1 MEIVDVV
8 LHKVGSKTSNDV
20 CIFSQEVLDLDESTR
35 ELLRVYFSTPF
46 EKTVE
51 YYNLYHDSDLSLN
64 EVYSYVSNIF
74 DDADSLVGESVN
86 LAKHLYEKSIHPKI
100 KNGEF
105 YVVHFEDC
113 EINGQVVEA
122 IGVFKSENKDTFL
135 KVNPNDGVF
144 ELEGEQGVNIKK
156 LDKGA
161 IIFNIERENGYMVA
175 VVDNT
180 NKGIEAHFWIDEFL
194 HVRQRRD
201 EFYDTTNILTMCK
214 SFVTKELPEQFEV
227 SRADQVDML
236 NRSVAFFKENETF
249 EMGDFC
255 KEVIEQPEVINSFSR
270 YKDNYEKELDIEVQD
285 SFAISDSAVKKQARS
300 FRSVIKLDKNFHIY
314 VHGNRELMEQGE
326 DAGGKFYK
334 VYYKEES

>member
-113 EINGQVVEA
+113 EIGGQVVEA

-135 KVNPNDGVF
+135 KVNPNDGIF
-144 ELEGEQGVNIKK
+144 ELDAEQGVNIKK

-161 IIFNIERENGYMVA
+161 IIFNIEREGGYMVA

-180 NKGIEAHFWIDEFL
+180 NKGIEAHFWVDEFL

-249 EMGDFC
+249 EMDSFC
-255 KEVIEQPEVINSFSR
+255 SEVIEQPEVINSFSR

-285 SFAISDSAVKKQARS
+285 GFAISDSAVKKQARS

>member
-113 EINGQVVEA
+113 EIGGQVVEA

-135 KVNPNDGVF
+135 KVNPNDGIF
-144 ELEGEQGVNIKK
+144 ELDAEQGVNIKK

-161 IIFNIERENGYMVA
+161 IIFNIEREGGYMVA

-180 NKGIEAHFWIDEFL
+180 NKGIEAHFWVDEFL

-214 SFVTKELPEQFEV
+214 SFVTKELPEQFEG

-249 EMGDFC
+249 EMDSFC
-255 KEVIEQPEVINSFSR
+255 SEVIEQPEVINSFSR

-285 SFAISDSAVKKQARS
+285 GFAISDSAVKKQARS

>member
-255 KEVIEQPEVINSFSR
+255 
-270 YKDNYEKELDIEVQD
+270 
-285 SFAISDSAVKKQARS
+285 
-300 FRSVIKLDKNFHIY
+300 
-314 VHGNRELMEQGE
+314 
-326 DAGGKFYK
+326 
-334 VYYKEES
+334 